1 VAAEK
6 QQMSAEERKA
16 EMRRPSQATPDPEDY
31 ITDEVRAMIGFET
44 AFEEACDPVER
55 GQIRRHVQAIMDR
68 DPLYYDEAHAA
79 TTRFGGI
86 VAPPLFPLHA
96 VTRSAPAADDPLEPG
111 LSNPDFDGSSANVL
125 RSAVPPPVPLKRTLN
140 GGSEFE
146 IFRLARPGERI
157 RAKSRYVD
165 IYQKNGRT
173 GPIVFWVI
181 ETTYVTDEGELL
193 LRATN
198 TRMLR

>member
-1 VAAEK
+1 
-6 QQMSAEERKA
+6 MSAQERKA
-16 EMRRPSQATPDPEDY
+16 GAHQQSPAASDPPDY

-44 AFEEACDPVER
+44 DFEDACDPVEQ

-68 DPLYYDEAHAA
+68 DPLYYDQAYAA
-79 TTRFGGI
+79 STRFGGI

-96 VTRSAPAADDPLEPG
+96 VTRSAPAAADPLDPG
-111 LSNPDFDGSSANVL
+111 LADPDFDGSSANVL
-125 RSAVPPPVPLKRTLN
+125 RGALPPPVPLKRTLN

-181 ETTYVTDEGELL
+181 ETTYTTTDGELL